1 MYAFWNSTFKVL
13 LVSEIYNNGLK
24 EYILPLYLISFVQ
37 NYICTCV
44 PHPDY
49 NIVISL
55 QLNFKKLKKLTKK
68 NLKIVFVKFIQIVAC
83 RLSLLIFF
91 FFVICSPIDYT
102 MCLFNPFYKMATH
115 SSTLAWKIPLME
127 EPGRLQSMGSQRV
140 GYDWATSLSH

>member
-91 FFVICSPIDYT
+91 FLSYALPLIIPCVYLI
-102 MCLFNPFYKMATH
+102 H
-115 SSTLAWKIPLME
+115 SIKWQPTPVLL
-127 EPGRLQSMGSQRV
+127 PGKFHWWRSLV
-140 GYDWATSLSH
+140 GYSPWGHKESDTTELLH